1 MQVSSAWNVGEHLH
15 NPVMGVITDY
25 FSAPSDEAAASV
37 FNRPGGPA
45 QPLGDAPP
53 LDTLES
59 KGIDP
64 AVKLGKL
71 EAIITG
77 QSWRDVFAKPS
88 HGKTLA
94 HDDEGYLLVCTVS
107 VELQALLVAATPG
120 QLAEWAVPWSQTEEF
135 RGAKPD
141 SLTWFLD
148 ELAAL
153 AGRASARDERL
164 YCWICV

>member
-1 MQVSSAWNVGEHLH
+1 
-15 NPVMGVITDY
+15 MGVITDY
-25 FSAPSDEAAASV
+25 FSAPSDEAAARV
-37 FNRPGGPA
+37 FDRPGGPA

-53 LDTLES
+53 LDTVES

-64 AVKLGKL
+64 AVMLGTL

-77 QSWRDVFAKPS
+77 RSWQDVFAKPG
-88 HGKTLA
+88 HGKALA
-94 HDDEGYLLVCTVS
+94 HDDEGCLLVCAVS
-107 VELQALLVAATPG
+107 VELQALLAPATSG
-120 QLAEWAVPWSQTEEF
+120 QLAAWAVPWSQTEEF
-135 RGAKPD
+135 RGAEPD

-153 AGRASARDERL
+153 ARRASARDERL